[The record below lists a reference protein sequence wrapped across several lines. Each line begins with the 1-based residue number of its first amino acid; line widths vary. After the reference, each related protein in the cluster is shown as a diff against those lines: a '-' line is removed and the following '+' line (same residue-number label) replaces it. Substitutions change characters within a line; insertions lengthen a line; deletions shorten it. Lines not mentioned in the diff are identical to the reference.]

1 MPHSSMLQRHD
12 LPKVAQLVHS
22 QLTIE
27 PRRSDFRATL
37 LVSTQGCPSVNRGQ
51 HKRTMSQQMLTGN
64 TLPMDTYSRDVR
76 GDS

>member
-1 MPHSSMLQRHD
+1 MLRRCD
-12 LPKVAQLVHS
+12 LPKVAQLVRG

-27 PRRSDFRATL
+27 PRRSDFRDTL
-37 LVSTQGCPSVNRGQ
+37 LVSTRDCPPVNRGQ

-64 TLPMDTYSRDVR
+64 MLPVDTYSHDVR